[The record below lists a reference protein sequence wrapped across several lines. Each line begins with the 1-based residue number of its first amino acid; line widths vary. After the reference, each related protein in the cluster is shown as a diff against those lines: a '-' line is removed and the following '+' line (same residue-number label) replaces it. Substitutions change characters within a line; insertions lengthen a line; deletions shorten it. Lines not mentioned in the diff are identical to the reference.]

1 MQWQR
6 NTSKMLKLFRTLNFL
21 DHYRYESLLDALEAR
36 LPTEL
41 EIYASELLLYAAMRH
56 CTSALIA
63 V

>member
-1 MQWQR
+1 
-6 NTSKMLKLFRTLNFL
+6 MLKLFRTLNFL
-21 DHYRYESLLDALEAR
+21 DHYRYEALFNALEAR

-56 CTSALIA
+56 STSALIA

>member
-1 MQWQR
+1 
-6 NTSKMLKLFRTLNFL
+6 MLKLFRTLNFL
-21 DHYRYESLLDALEAR
+21 DHYRYEALFNALEAR